1 MVTVPNMRTLQA
13 MKNHEDGEIALV
25 EDTKRL
31 YRYDQESGMWDR
43 YNPEGGLKLSLL
55 ELNKTAIPQLPTLNE
70 EEIEKG
76 KQVLEEYMRVYPDD
90 YYLLLSN
97 SYKYY
102 TFFIKDSILKEPI
115 GKATIPEELLSCIPG
130 EIKSI
135 NLTGDGGAVEI
146 WSVID
151 DTAYEFYFFKY
162 GEGVIVCQQ

>member
-13 MKNHEDGEIALV
+13 MKNHKDGEIALV

-31 YRYDQESGMWDR
+31 YRYDQESGLWNR
-43 YNPEGGLKLSLL
+43 YNPEGGLKMSLL
-55 ELNKTAIPQLPTLNE
+55 ELNRTAIPQLPSLDE
-70 EEIEKG
+70 EGIEKG
-76 KQVLEEYMRVYPDD
+76 KQTLENYIEAQPDD

-102 TFFIKDSILKEPI
+102 TFFVKDSILKE
-115 GKATIPEELLSCIPG
+115 ATGQKKIADELFECIPG
-130 EIKSI
+130 EVKSVDV
-135 NLTGDGGAVEI
+135 TGDGGAVEI

-162 GEGVIVCQQ
+162 GQGVIVCQQ